1 VVCFAFQATWL
12 PKLPGQRFRRME
24 MFLEGV
30 ISKSRYRKVPKNTI
44 LLEEGETCKTF
55 VHMRKGIIRHFFT
68 DQNGDDISKNFI
80 TAPGDFFYSI
90 SSFLTQTPSSV
101 MCESLSE
108 VEIFELKY
116 EDFQE
121 LLRNSEF
128 QSFWS
133 DTLSK
138 FIIKKENKEISLLKD
153 SALHRYENFLK
164 DFPGLLNEIPHYY
177 IASYLSINPETLS
190 RIRKQ
195 IS

>member
-1 VVCFAFQATWL
+1 
-12 PKLPGQRFRRME
+12 
-24 MFLEGV
+24 
-30 ISKSRYRKVPKNTI
+30 
-44 LLEEGETCKTF
+44 
-55 VHMRKGIIRHFFT
+55 
-68 DQNGDDISKNFI
+68 
-80 TAPGDFFYSI
+80 
-90 SSFLTQTPSSV
+90 